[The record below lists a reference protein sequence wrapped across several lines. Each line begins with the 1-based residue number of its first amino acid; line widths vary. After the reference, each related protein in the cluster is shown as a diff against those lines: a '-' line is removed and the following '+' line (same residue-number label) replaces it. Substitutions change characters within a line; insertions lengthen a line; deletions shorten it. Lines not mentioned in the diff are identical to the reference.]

1 MSKIIRYNGTMDA
14 NNTIITTID
23 TTTIPDN
30 NSFTVDIFY
39 GGCDMD
45 NTSLPLESTWLY
57 RYILTYD
64 NISGITLRNTNNVLS
79 FGFNPSASLTS
90 SLSGTDIELST
101 NLTSVGDP
109 AQSIIIYDCYLNYN

>member
-23 TTTIPDN
+23 TTLISDST
-30 NSFTVDIFY
+30 SFTVDIFY

-45 NTSLPLESTWLY
+45 NASLPNESTWLY

-64 NISGITLRNTNNVLS
+64 NIGGITLRDTHNVLS

-101 NLTSVGDP
+101 NLSSVGDP